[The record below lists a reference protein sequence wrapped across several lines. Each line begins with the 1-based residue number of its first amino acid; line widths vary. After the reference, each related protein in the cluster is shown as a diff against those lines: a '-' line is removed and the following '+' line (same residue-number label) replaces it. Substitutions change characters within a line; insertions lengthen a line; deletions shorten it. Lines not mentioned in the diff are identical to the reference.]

1 MSLRVITSS
10 EGGNFSSRTLCL
22 SLQCK
27 MLLLLLGL
35 MWNSSHLNATLNTD
49 YGLEATDQSL
59 KIQRPVTNC
68 EFGKLRRKRR
78 QNCKYLISTLVM
90 VRLEPGNSGG
100 RMRGNYEM
108 GNEGKLWL
116 KFAVVIVF
124 FNPLTLRSNLCFFT
138 LSTIQFL

>member
-1 MSLRVITSS
+1 
-10 EGGNFSSRTLCL
+10 
-22 SLQCK
+22 
-27 MLLLLLGL
+27 MLVLLLGL
-35 MWNSSHLNATLNTD
+35 MSNSSHLNATVSKD
-49 YGLEATDQSL
+49 YGLEAIDQSL
-59 KIQRPVTNC
+59 LVATQRPVTNY

-78 QNCKYLISTLVM
+78 RNCKYLVSTTVM

-124 FNPLTLRSNLCFFT
+124 F
-138 LSTIQFL
+138 I